1 MPDAK
6 RVNLIH
12 GQIKKIHQIVNKQAE
27 ILTGEAAI
35 MSEDKIK
42 KGDNYL
48 NTMLQICSKLRLRHN
63 PAKEQSK
70 LDQLNKYEKI
80 EKDVKLL
87 HQQYKTR
94 AIGDNGLS
102 RHLINLN
109 NGLDLWRRN
118 LYTQILIYED
128 ETKANKPKMTDY
140 EWIAFYQ
147 LVDEWKILLEKS
159 AKSVGSLVREVTHH
173 DIAHLAD
180 TAIHPKVDIT
190 NENGDSNNYIQVP
203 MVISVPEPVQ
213 M

>member
-27 ILTGEAAI
+27 MLTGEAAI

-48 NTMLQICSKLRLRHN
+48 NTMLQMCTKLRLRHN

-70 LDQLNKYEKI
+70 LDQLNKYDKI

-140 EWIAFYQ
+140 EWIGFYQ
-147 LVDEWKILLEKS
+147 LVDEWKGLL
-159 AKSVGSLVREVTHH
+159 AKSVKSIGSLVREITHH
-173 DIAHLAD
+173 EIAHLAD
-180 TAIHPKVDIT
+180 TAIQPKEDNI
-190 NENGDSNNYIQVP
+190 NGENNNQI
-203 MVISVPEPVQ
+203 VIPVPETVQ